1 MLISPNNGHLP
12 CIYKAHRDMAQ
23 VLKGSCEY
31 GNRHYTVFKRN
42 YPFQRSYLHLSS
54 ADTDTGIYNIAN
66 KVEPLRKNHVG
77 RLIDIYA

>member
-12 CIYKAHRDMAQ
+12 CIYNAHRDMAQ
-23 VLKGSCEY
+23 VLKGGCEY
-31 GNRHYTVFKRN
+31 VNRHYTVFKRN

-54 ADTDTGIYNIAN
+54 ADTDTGTYNIAN
-66 KVEPLRKNHVG
+66 KVEPLRKNQVG

>member
-1 MLISPNNGHLP
+1 
-12 CIYKAHRDMAQ
+12 MAQ

-42 YPFQRSYLHLSS
+42 YPFQRSYLHLNS
-54 ADTDTGIYNIAN
+54 ADTDNGTYNIAN
-66 KVEPLRKNHVG
+66 KVEPLRKNQVG